1 MLGSD
6 YQTQVRSL
14 LYQAYRLEPTFEWL
28 FEAER
33 IGYEH
38 RVRATLCEL
47 VQAHFAEGLPAIGLL
62 VNEPLEWSRID
73 WSHQAISFIQ
83 IRKARIAI

>member
-1 MLGSD
+1 LLLGYLAIPSQHLDISSQICMLGSD

-62 VNEPLEWSRID
+62 VNEPLE
-73 WSHQAISFIQ
+73 
-83 IRKARIAI
+83 